1 EQHLG
6 ALPHLRV
13 RYVRGA
19 AQINI
24 VADWNLRPRQA
35 RFSLCTG
42 SGLRA
47 IARLRRARLW
57 LGGCSRFDV
66 ARAEQA
72 GHRAAVRDLQA
83 QWVTSVARVR
93 GSLGSLKSR
102 RLVSAKYARSLHGA
116 PDGEYVVIQ
125 FATSFEKRAEATE
138 TVTPMK
144 DRDGRWRVSGYFIR

>member
-1 EQHLG
+1 MRL
-6 ALPHLRV
+6 LRSLAIV
-13 RYVRGA
+13 AVLTTASAQGSNAETPEGA
-19 AQINI
+19 AE
-24 VADWNLRPRQA
+24 AAA
-35 RFSLCTG
+35 R
-42 SGLRA
+42 A
-47 IARLRRARLW
+47 W
-57 LGGCSRFDV
+57 LGLVDAGDYAKSWV
-66 ARAEQA
+66 TGAEYF
-72 GHRAAVRDLQA
+72 RNSVLQA

-102 RLVSAKYARSLHGA
+102 RLVSAKYTRSLHGA